1 MQDLRKTLI
10 LQPDESC
17 PNINQNLQ
25 DFQNLQNGWI
35 GNGGF
40 LIRILEFQNYQNGG
54 YLPESPKEV
63 LKILIKIR

>member
-1 MQDLRKTLI
+1 VSKYKSEFAGFSEFTEWLDR
-10 LQPDESC
+10 DW
-17 PNINQNLQ
+17 
-25 DFQNLQNGWI
+25 WI
-35 GNGGF
+35 